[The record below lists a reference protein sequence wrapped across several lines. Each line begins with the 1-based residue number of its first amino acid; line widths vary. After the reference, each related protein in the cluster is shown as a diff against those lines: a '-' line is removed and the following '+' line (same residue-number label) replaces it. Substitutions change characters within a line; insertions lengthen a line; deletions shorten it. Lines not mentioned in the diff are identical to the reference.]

1 MYRWTC
7 HALPLDLS
15 RVAVGLVT
23 PPPRQRIN
31 LIGFFARP
39 GPYSRRI
46 YEILRPHPRA
56 PRSGGGVRSAPAP
69 FSRGSPTNT
78 RPRRAARGETL
89 RGWLTPGLSPAPQG
103 RRVFSR
109 PPGSEATRRSG
120 YIQPVELRPQDGLI
134 AVSPC
139 LDNGE
144 LLPRRRRLRLRCGP
158 RLLGALPTFLR
169 LSRRRRKGSL
179 RLLLSPAGPP
189 VAACPRSSGPRM
201 VRGGSFNTRR
211 KRNERHDSEC
221 L

>member
-78 RPRRAARGETL
+78 RPRLAARGETL
-89 RGWLTPGLSPAPQG
+89 RGCPGLSPAPQG
-103 RRVFSR
+103 PACVQ
-109 PPGSEATRRSG
+109 PPAGERSDPPERLHPAG
-120 YIQPVELRPQDGLI
+120 RAPPSGWPDRGQPVPRQRRAAAAPSPSPPPLRPAPARRAADLPPPQS
-134 AVSPC
+134 ATPQRKSP
-139 LDNGE
+139 
-144 LLPRRRRLRLRCGP
+144 
-158 RLLGALPTFLR
+158 
-169 LSRRRRKGSL
+169 
-179 RLLLSPAGPP
+179 SPAF
-189 VAACPRSSGPRM
+189 ASRSASGS
-201 VRGGSFNTRR
+201 VSSVIGSSDGQGW
-211 KRNERHDSEC
+211 ELQH
-221 L
+221 

>member
-1 MYRWTC
+1 MRFYAPTPAPQGAGVGSGRRPLLSVADRRRT
-7 HALPLDLS
+7 HARAAR
-15 RVAVGLVT
+15 RVEKHCAADPDF
-23 PPPRQRIN
+23 PPPRR
-31 LIGFFARP
+31 
-39 GPYSRRI
+39 
-46 YEILRPHPRA
+46 
-56 PRSGGGVRSAPAP
+56 
-69 FSRGSPTNT
+69 
-78 RPRRAARGETL
+78 
-89 RGWLTPGLSPAPQG
+89 G